1 STRGSGYTGAVTV
14 SVSGSG
20 GGSGASI
27 TLQSESLPVASM
39 DVRFQPGPGGTSYV
53 STLHLSNRRARYTSE
68 LFVRPAERF
77 ATWGAGFGSALAA
90 GTAQTFGGTDFSGG
104 MMGAFNEAS
113 AGGLGG
119 SALGKDISS
128 GMMGAF

>member
-39 DVRFQPGPGGTSYV
+39 EVRFQPGPGGTSYV

-104 MMGAFNEAS
+104 MMGAFNEAA
-113 AGGLGG
+113 AGGGGQLGDLSSADGG
-119 SALGKDISS
+119 SHG
-128 GMMGAF
+128 F